1 MMTTGGLAVM
11 VMRLDWSCLYSL
23 TQGSLN
29 GARGSSEPELIHP
42 AGSALYLCGCY
53 LLLFTF
59 LPSSNNKPQIAARY
73 LREER

>member
-1 MMTTGGLAVM
+1 MTTGGLAVM

-29 GARGSSEPELIHP
+29 GASSSSERKPIHP
-42 AGSALYLCGCY
+42 ARSAFCLYGFY
-53 LLLFTF
+53 LPL
-59 LPSSNNKPQIAARY
+59 LPSSNIEPQIAARY